1 MKHLKLI
8 TIVAVPLLFAAGCE
22 TMNQND
28 KAMLDKANSN
38 AAEAK
43 AASMKAS
50 ADAQAAAAAAR
61 LSLDIYVVIPQ
72 DVELL
77 LAFGSRATSFAETG

>member
-1 MKHLKLI
+1 MKHLKLV
-8 TIVAVPLLFAAGCE
+8 TIIAVPLLFAAGCE

-28 KAMLDKANSN
+28 KAMLDKANTN

-50 ADAQAAAAAAR
+50 ADALR
-61 LSLDIYVVIPQ
+61 K
-72 DVELL
+72 
-77 LAFGSRATSFAETG
+77 